1 MRNIILTAVLAALIV
16 GLPISCATCPPNQDS
31 ASCRVAQAEAIAGLV
46 DAAAGSAM
54 PVLGVLFPVLIPAY
68 ATFHT
73 ALPLLDVALNAALA
87 EYESAHTGA
96 WSILLAGLEN
106 LYQSFDKLWT
116 TITGKP
122 SLVAAAKA
130 TVKAQGAAQ
139 VLSMLKTEQGKAE
152 LLKAMKGVSQ

>member
-1 MRNIILTAVLAALIV
+1 MKNVILTAVLAALIV
-16 GLPISCATCPPNQDS
+16 VLPACVSCPPPTDTPTCDVQN
-31 ASCRVAQAEAIAGLV
+31 AEAIAGLV
-46 DAAAGSAM
+46 DVAAGSAM
-54 PVLGVLFPVLIPAY
+54 PALGILFPVLIPAY